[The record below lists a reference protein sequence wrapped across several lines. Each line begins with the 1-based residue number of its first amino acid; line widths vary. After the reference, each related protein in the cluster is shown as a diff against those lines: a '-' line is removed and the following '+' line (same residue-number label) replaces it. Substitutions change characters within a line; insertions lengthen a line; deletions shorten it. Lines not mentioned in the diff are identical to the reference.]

1 MGALS
6 WLARGQD
13 RWLGIGAFAL
23 VGGSAVALTTFAL
36 GTGSILV
43 DVTAK
48 DASRVPPFQLFVDER
63 QVDCEGT
70 PCVVSAQEPGPHLVK
85 LIGDGFALPQAQ
97 VARVS
102 RHESSRV
109 SFVIEPMPS
118 FGLKISGTQPDLT
131 LFVDQK
137 EIGKLPRQ
145 IELAPGPHWI
155 RVSGA
160 EFYQPFERQI
170 ELDPAQLTL
179 LAVTLKVLEGRVKIF
194 PGPITGARLFL
205 EGSSGRQELPSA
217 DPALGY
223 VTINVDARQ
232 SWSIVATK
240 DGYPTYKQAISF
252 EDGEREKTYTVT
264 FTRANII
271 DDSAL
276 VSTPLSQYLSGER
289 VQQTVARYTGS
300 VKRACWQSA
309 LDTRER
315 DAPTTAR
322 VNVTITVLPSGSVE
336 TATGGD
342 DPRGYKGLSACV
354 TSRVRGWQ
362 FPPAGGAT
370 TIHIPFVFAA
380 Q

>member
-1 MGALS
+1 VPRFQL
-6 WLARGQD
+6 
-13 RWLGIGAFAL
+13 
-23 VGGSAVALTTFAL
+23 
-36 GTGSILV
+36 LV
-43 DVTAK
+43 DGTK
-48 DASRVPPFQLFVDER
+48 
-63 QVDCEGT
+63 VDCEGT
-70 PCVVSAQEPGPHLVK
+70 PCVVSAQKPGSHLVQ
-85 LIGDGFALPQAQ
+85 LTGDGFAPPP
-97 VARVS
+97 ARVS
-102 RHESSRV
+102 RVSRRESTRV
-109 SFVIEPMPS
+109 SFVIEPLPS
-118 FGLKISGTQPDLT
+118 LGLKISGTQPDLT

-137 EIGKLPRQ
+137 EIGKLPREIQ
-145 IELAPGPHWI
+145 LAPGPHWL

-160 EFYQPFERQI
+160 EFYQPFERRI
-170 ELDPAQLTL
+170 ELDPGKLTDL
-179 LAVTLKVLEGRVKIF
+179 GAITLKVLEGRVKIF

-205 EGSSGRQELPSA
+205 EGSSGRQELPPA
-217 DPALGY
+217 DPAVGY
-223 VTINVDARQ
+223 VTITVDARQ
-232 SWSIVATK
+232 PWSVVATK

-252 EDGEREKTYTVT
+252 EDGQREKTYTVT

-276 VSTPLSQYLSGER
+276 VSPSLSQYLNSEQ
-289 VQQTVARYTGS
+289 VQATVARYMGS

>member
-6 WLARGQD
+6 RLRSGD

-36 GTGSILV
+36 GTGSIVV

-48 DASRVPPFQLFVDER
+48 DASQVRPFQLFVDGR
-63 QVDCEGT
+63 KVDCEGT
-70 PCVVSAQEPGPHLVK
+70 PCVVSAQEPGSHLVK
-85 LIGDGFALPQAQ
+85 LIGDSFALPAAQ
-97 VARVS
+97 VSRVS

-109 SFVIEPMPS
+109 SFVIEPLPS
-118 FGLKISGTQPDLT
+118 LGLKISSTQPDLT

-137 EIGKLPRQ
+137 ELGKLPRQ
-145 IELAPGPHWI
+145 IELAAGPHWI

-170 ELDPAQLTL
+170 ELDPGKLTE

-194 PGPITGARLFL
+194 PGPIPGARLFL
-205 EGSSGRQELPSA
+205 EGSSGRQELPPA

-223 VTINVDARQ
+223 VTISVDARQ

-240 DGYPTYKQAISF
+240 DGYPTYIEAISF
-252 EDGEREKTYTVT
+252 EDGQREKTYTVT
-264 FTRANII
+264 FTRPNIL

-276 VSTPLSQYLSGER
+276 VAPPLPEYLSSER
-289 VQQTVARYTGS
+289 VQAAVARYTPS

-322 VNVTITVLPSGSVE
+322 VNVTIVVLPSGAVQ
-336 TATGGD
+336 TATAGD
-342 DPRGYKGLSACV
+342 EPRGYQGLTACV
-354 TSRVRGWQ
+354 TARVRGWQ
-362 FPPAGGAT
+362 FPAAGGTT
-370 TIHIPFVFAA
+370 TIHVPFVFAA